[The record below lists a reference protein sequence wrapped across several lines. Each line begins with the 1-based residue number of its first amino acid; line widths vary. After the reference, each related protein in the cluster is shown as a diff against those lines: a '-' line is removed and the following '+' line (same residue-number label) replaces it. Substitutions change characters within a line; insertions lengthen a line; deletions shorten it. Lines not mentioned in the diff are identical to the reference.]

1 MEAGERK
8 GAHLVT
14 IMDASGFIA
23 RRLRFGGRIAMVSIA
38 ISFLVMIIAVAVS
51 SGFREEIRNGISG
64 LTGDIQLMPVDM
76 NYINETSPVSS
87 RPSYLGDI
95 EALPEVRKVVPAV
108 YRAGIIKKGENI
120 HGVLFK
126 GVPRDSS
133 AVDTVKLGVSI
144 PARLSDLLDIH
155 KGDRMLTYF
164 VGENVKVRNFN
175 VTGVYEGV
183 MDGTDNIIVLADIA
197 DIQRLNGW
205 GKDDVSTLEISLAPY
220 SRDAA
225 GMRKVTDEVGMIAL
239 ENASDDDDTL
249 VATSVMSRYPQIFDW
264 LNLIDFNVV
273 FILILMTI
281 VAGFNMIS
289 GLLIMLFRNIST
301 IGTLKSLGMTDRSI
315 AKVFL
320 KVASVIVMK
329 GLAAGNALAFLF
341 CGIQKWTHVLK
352 LNPEN
357 YFVPFV
363 PVHINLPSVLAADV
377 LSFVAI
383 MLLLLIP
390 CLFISRVDPAQ
401 TVRAQ

>member
-1 MEAGERK
+1 
-8 GAHLVT
+8 
-14 IMDASGFIA
+14 
-23 RRLRFGGRIAMVSIA
+23 MVSIA

-51 SGFREEIRNGISG
+51 SGFREEIRDGISG
-64 LTGDIQLMPVDM
+64 LTGDVQLMPVDM
-76 NYINETSPVSS
+76 NYINESSPISS
-87 RPSYLGDI
+87 TPSFLGEI
-95 EALPEVRKVVPAV
+95 EALPEVRSITPAV

-126 GVPRDSS
+126 GVAREKTE
-133 AVDTVKLGVSI
+133 ADTVKLGVSI
-144 PARLSDLLDIH
+144 PTRLSDLLDIH
-155 KGDRMLTYF
+155 EGDKMLSYF

-175 VTGVYEGV
+175 VTDVYEGI

-205 GKDDVSTLEISLAPY
+205 EKDEVSTLEISLAPY

-225 GMRKVTDEVGMIAL
+225 GMRKATDEIGMIAL
-239 ENASDDDDTL
+239 EDAGADDDTL
-249 VATSVMSRYPQIFDW
+249 VATSVLSRYPQIFDW

-320 KVASVIVMK
+320 KVASVIVLK
-329 GLAAGNALAFLF
+329 GMLIGNALALLF

-363 PVHINLPSVLAADV
+363 PVHLNIPVVLAADV
-377 LSFVAI
+377 LSFLVI

-390 CLFISRVDPAQ
+390 CMFIARVDPAQ